1 MKTIENGFADIETST
16 SFSMSAQRFSQ
27 LSMLIYLRKE
37 RTLKTIENGFA
48 DIENSIPIF
57 NVRAATFTAFNV
69 D

>member
-1 MKTIENGFADIETST
+1 
-16 SFSMSAQRFSQ
+16 MSAQRFSQ